1 MEFPWKI
8 LGLWI
13 LMKFDRQAPLYT
25 LFPGKINA
33 KQLSVKNLNF
43 PRRLNLDR
51 FIDSL
56 KSKLDF

>member
-1 MEFPWKI
+1 
-8 LGLWI
+8 
-13 LMKFDRQAPLYT
+13 MKFDRQAPLYT